1 MAKISVWT
9 GFVLVVV
16 GVVGYIGSGAESL
29 TALLPAVI
37 GVVLAVAG
45 FLAADERRRM
55 MAMHIAA
62 LVALLGIIGSVPR
75 LISSL
80 GDDDPSGWAVAS
92 LSVTTVVL
100 VVFLALAVR
109 SFIAARRARTAS

>member
-1 MAKISVWT
+1 
-9 GFVLVVV
+9 VVV

-29 TALLPAVI
+29 TALLPAVL
-37 GVVLAVAG
+37 GVVLVVAG
-45 FLAADERRRM
+45 VLAAEERRRM

-75 LISSL
+75 LISSA
-80 GDDDPSGWAVAS
+80 GAEDTNSWAVVS

-109 SFIAARRARTAS
+109 SFIEARRARTAS